1 MGEAGVAGGHSG
13 QLELVALESNLFS
26 LPVKSYALS
35 SPSPSGLVHQ
45 RERKDEPRLPLKT
58 GWRSNPPRR
67 AGSRPEGPPLPG
79 LVARHAPGVSP
90 RPLQKRREGREG
102 RTE

>member
-1 MGEAGVAGGHSG
+1 MAGGHSG

-45 RERKDEPRLPLKT
+45 RERKDEPHLPLKT
-58 GWRSNPPRR
+58 GGPTPRAALAPAPKGLLCLSSLPAPEWPPQLLPICAAAAALR
-67 AGSRPEGPPLPG
+67 AGSPKGAEG
-79 LVARHAPGVSP
+79 
-90 RPLQKRREGREG
+90 
-102 RTE
+102 